1 MFDWLFVSPAERRL
15 LGGPRFG
22 GPTPWVIAIMS
33 FSIMLIAAS
42 GLALAST
49 AALYPPTEVPVK
61 ITGSGCAESLAST
74 PSTPSSNAPSAPP
87 PDKTTAWVAAV
98 LAASTTENSRPSGS
112 R

>member
-1 MFDWLFVSPAERRL
+1 MFGWLFVSPAERRL

-49 AALYPPTEVPVK
+49 AALVSRSIESRYALEVPGGGANLEPLVGALRS
-61 ITGSGCAESLAST
+61 TAGVTSVEAVPESEMRRTL
-74 PSTPSSNAPSAPP
+74 
-87 PDKTTAWVAAV
+87 
-98 LAASTTENSRPSGS
+98 
-112 R
+112 